1 MMPAGNLVRMVLSNT
16 VRSPRHFVLSV
27 FGIVIG
33 IASFALFLALSTGVS
48 NVLLGKVFPI
58 EQVEVRAPH
67 ASLLGKDI
75 SKKLDDKV
83 VDTIK
88 QRPEVADA
96 VPRMNASF
104 PALGFGTF
112 EGEELN
118 FEVGGFADGI
128 PPSVIEQVA
137 KDDPNESNLKMA
149 ELFKDW
155 DDIEKTRPTCTPP
168 PRWDD
173 VDDPA
178 APAAP
183 TTPVPATVPAGSGS
197 ASGAGS
203 AVTAPVPAGSGSGTG
218 MGTGSGTGSGSAA
231 PPAKPKHHKPHP
243 LTRNPCANPDLYYC
257 DSMDHTCHHRVP
269 VLVSQTLIELY
280 NSQFAPAHNLPEIG
294 ELETFIAK
302 RGGFGAM
309 SFEIKLGDTL
319 VAGSNAQ
326 IDPSKKHTVQAVVV
340 GISPKAMMT
349 GMTMPLGYM
358 RRWVQEYVGDDAA
371 KQYSKII
378 VTLRNKN
385 RLAVFNQ
392 WVEDE
397 GLRTEDSVGERFATA
412 IFVVEILFFVIS
424 FAIIVISAINIAHNL
439 FMQISE
445 RRREIGVLRAVGA
458 TRTDVRLIILGEA
471 AVIGVVGGLLGLLS
485 AEVLAHAAD
494 WALTRYLPRFP
505 FKPDTYFDFKAWI
518 LAGGMGFSTVFCV
531 LGGFL
536 PARKASLI
544 EPAQALAA
552 Q

>member
-1 MMPAGNLVRMVLSNT
+1 
-16 VRSPRHFVLSV
+16 
-27 FGIVIG
+27 
-33 IASFALFLALSTGVS
+33 VS

-75 SKKLDDKV
+75 SKKLDDGV
-83 VDTIK
+83 VNTIK
-88 QRPEVADA
+88 GRPEVSDA

-128 PPSVIEQVA
+128 PPSVIEEVA
-137 KDDPNESNLKMA
+137 KSDPNESNLKMA
-149 ELFKDW
+149 EMFKDW
-155 DDIEKTRPTCTPP
+155 DELETNRPACVPP

-173 VDDPA
+173 LDDNGKVIV
-178 APAAP
+178 P
-183 TTPVPATVPAGSGS
+183 TTPEPPPTPVPAGSGS
-197 ASGAGS
+197 GSGSGSASGSGSGS
-203 AVTAPVPAGSGSGTG
+203 ASGSAAGSGSGTG
-218 MGTGSGTGSGSAA
+218 MGTGMGTGSGTPMA
-231 PPAKPKHHKPHP
+231 PAKPKKHKPHP
-243 LTRNPCANPDLYYC
+243 LTHNPCANPELYYC
-257 DSMDHTCHHRVP
+257 DSFDRTCHHRVP

-309 SFEIKLGDTL
+309 SFEIHLGDTL

-326 IDPSKKHTVQAVVV
+326 IDPAKKHIVQAVVV

-358 RRWVQEYVGDDAA
+358 RRWVKEYVGDDAA

-378 VTLRNKN
+378 VTLKNKN

-439 FMQISE
+439 FMQVSE

-471 AVIGVVGGLLGLLS
+471 FVIGLVGGFLGLVS
-485 AEVLAHAAD
+485 AELLAHIAD

-505 FKPDTYFDFKAWI
+505 FKPDTYFDFQLWI
-518 LAGGMGFSTVFCV
+518 MAGGMGFSTVFCV

>member
-1 MMPAGNLVRMVLSNT
+1 MPAGNLVRMVVSNT

-75 SKKLDDKV
+75 SKKLDDSV
-83 VDTIK
+83 VQKIK
-88 QRPEVADA
+88 SRPEVSDA

-128 PPSVIEQVA
+128 PPSVIEEVA
-137 KDDPNESNLKMA
+137 KSDPNESNLKMA
-149 ELFKDW
+149 EMFKDW
-155 DDIEKTRPTCTPP
+155 DELETNRPTCVPP

-173 VDDPA
+173 LDDQGNVIPPEPVTPPTP
-178 APAAP
+178 APA
-183 TTPVPATVPAGSGS
+183 TTPAAGSGS
-197 ASGAGS
+197 ASGSGS
-203 AVTAPVPAGSGSGTG
+203 AAGSGSGTG
-218 MGTGSGTGSGSAA
+218 AGTGTGAGSAVAAA
-231 PPAKPKHHKPHP
+231 PPKPKHHKPHP
-243 LTRNPCANPDLYYC
+243 LTKNPCANPDLYYC

-309 SFEIKLGDTL
+309 SFEIHLGDTL

-326 IDPSKKHTVQAVVV
+326 IDPAKKHIVQAVVV

-358 RRWVQEYVGDDAA
+358 RRWVKEYVGDDAA

-378 VTLRNKN
+378 VTLKNKN

-439 FMQISE
+439 FMQVSE

-458 TRTDVRLIILGEA
+458 TRADVRLIILGEA

-485 AEVLAHAAD
+485 AEVLAHVAD

-505 FKPDTYFDFKAWI
+505 FKPDTYFDFKLWI
-518 LAGGMGFSTVFCV
+518 MAGGMAFSTVFCV
-531 LGGFL
+531 IGGFL